1 MTLAVTNFAVDVTL
15 AGIVIVFSMLILLV
29 AIISIFGKLMS
40 GAKKEKK
47 VNVEAA
53 PTPKKVVN
61 KPSTVVNTSKTISND
76 DDDELIAVITAA
88 VYSMYEGTGVKPV
101 IKAVRPSVGVN
112 QWKFAGVQQ
121 NMKSFF

>member
-47 VNVEAA
+47 VNVEAEPA
-53 PTPKKVVN
+53 PKKVVN
-61 KPSTVVNTSKTISND
+61 KPSTVVNTSKTISN

-112 QWKFAGVQQ
+112 PWKLSGVQQ

>member
-53 PTPKKVVN
+53 PAPKKVVN
-61 KPSTVVNTSKTISND
+61 KPSTVVNTSKTISN

-112 QWKFAGVQQ
+112 PWKLAGVQQ